1 MPRSKSQSDEQVLD
15 AALAIVHSLGVDRLT
30 FAALAD
36 RCGLSAATLVQ
47 RFGTKPALTQRALLH
62 AWGKLRAR
70 TLELASSVPKTP
82 DGAVELLVGLSHY
95 EGAVEDFAE
104 GLLVLREDLRDPV
117 LRRQGAAWEV
127 TLTTAVGECFAA
139 VPGAPDGIGFA
150 LAAHWQGA
158 LIWWAFDARRP
169 LDDYL
174 SESLRALIAML
185 LDSPRGASAGADE
198 RLPRSGGQAR
208 QREEASGTDA
218 KVWFTQT
225 ST

>member
-15 AALAIVHSLGVDRLT
+15 AALAIVHSSGVDRLT

-47 RFGTKPALTQRALLH
+47 RFGTKPALTQRALLR
-62 AWGKLRAR
+62 AWDKLQAR

-95 EGAVEDFAE
+95 DGAVEDFAE
-104 GLLVLREDLRDPV
+104 GLLVLREDLRDPL
-117 LRRQGAAWEV
+117 LRSRGAAWEAA
-127 TLTTAVGECFAA
+127 LTTALGECFAS
-139 VPGAPDGIGFA
+139 VPAAPAGIGFA

-158 LIWWAFDARRP
+158 VIWWAFGGQCP

-174 SESLRALIAML
+174 SESLRTLITML
-185 LDSPRGASAGADE
+185 LRGQC
-198 RLPRSGGQAR
+198 PGG
-208 QREEASGTDA
+208 G
-218 KVWFTQT
+218 
-225 ST
+225 